1 MPCTSDRSDESD
13 NVSTPTCQC
22 EPFSKV
28 VVPRYFSTLT
38 KKSITRAT
46 VRKLNYQYEAS
57 VVTRVAVNERNI
69 SLVARL
75 QLNPA
80 GINQRRQLLRIHLF
94 VSRDEPT
101 REREW
106 VPAKSLSASP
116 ISKPNVTH
124 VTSPVV
130 HFTFSDPSVFSILNS
145 ASMHT
150 IAHHSDASATCL
162 PGLYALRQR
171 LERSNQRWPTHTRSD
186 ARNRKPREPCH
197 RSASH
202 PPAGTALA

>member
-1 MPCTSDRSDESD
+1 MPCTSNRSDESD

-38 KKSITRAT
+38 KKSITRAI

-57 VVTRVAVNERNI
+57 IVTRVAVNERNI

-106 VPAKSLSASP
+106 MPGKSLSASRSP
-116 ISKPNVTH
+116 SQTSR
-124 VTSPVV
+124 TSPA
-130 HFTFSDPSVFSILNS
+130 PSSTS
-145 ASMHT
+145 
-150 IAHHSDASATCL
+150 HSQT
-162 PGLYALRQR
+162 P
-171 LERSNQRWPTHTRSD
+171 RSFRS
-186 ARNRKPREPCH
+186 
-197 RSASH
+197 
-202 PPAGTALA
+202 